1 MASTIK
7 LDGLEHYMKVVEEY
21 GRLLKDF
28 RKAIIAL
35 GKSAKKFAEEKYAE
49 HGHHP
54 PSIKVEFEPH
64 GTTATI
70 YAKGKAVAFF
80 EFGTGEYAKGT
91 YQGELPQSGVPLTG
105 NWEYYYKSEHKGE
118 KNGIKGWF
126 LDEEKT
132 LFVKGNPA
140 EAEMWETS
148 QYIREQAHL
157 IFRQYFQNESGA
169 V

>member
-1 MASTIK
+1 MASTID
-7 LDGLEHYMKVVEEY
+7 LSGLEHYMKVVEEY

-49 HGHHP
+49 HGHS
-54 PSIKVEFEPH
+54 SIRVEFEPH

-70 YAKGKAVAFF
+70 YAKGNAVAFF

-91 YQGELPQSGVPLTG
+91 YQGNLPQSGVPLTG

-118 KNGIKGWF
+118 RNGIKGWF
-126 LDEEKT
+126 LDEERT
-132 LFVKGNPA
+132 IFLKGNEA

-157 IFRQYFQNESGA
+157 IFRQYFQNESGG

>member
-1 MASTIK
+1 MASTID
-7 LDGLEHYMKVVEEY
+7 LSGLEHYIKVLTEY
-21 GRLLKDF
+21 GTKLKDF
-28 RKAIIAL
+28 RKAIMKL
-35 GKSAKKFAEEKYAE
+35 GKKARKFAEEKYAE

-54 PSIKVEFEPH
+54 PNIKVEFEPH

-70 YAKGKAVAFF
+70 YAKGNAVAFF
-80 EFGTGEYAKGT
+80 EFGTGEYARGT

-105 NWEYYYKSEHKGE
+105 KWEYYYKSEHKGE
-118 KNGIKGWF
+118 RNGIKGWF
-126 LDEEKT
+126 LDEEKIR
-132 LFVKGNPA
+132 FVKGNKA

-157 IFRQYFQNESGA
+157 IFREYFQEESGA

>member
-1 MASTIK
+1 MASTID
-7 LDGLEHYMKVVEEY
+7 LSGLEHYIKVITEY
-21 GRLLKDF
+21 GTKLKDF
-28 RKAIIAL
+28 RKAIIKL
-35 GKSAKKFAEEKYAE
+35 GKKARNFAEEKYSE
-49 HGHHP
+49 HGHS
-54 PSIKVEFEPH
+54 SITVEFEPH

-70 YAKGKAVAFF
+70 YAKGDAVAFF

-91 YQGELPQSGVPLTG
+91 YQGNLPQSGVPITG
-105 NWEYYYKSEHKGE
+105 SWEYYYNSKHKGE

-126 LDEEKT
+126 LDEEKIR
-132 LFVKGNPA
+132 FVKGNKA

-157 IFRQYFQNESGA
+157 IFREYFQEESGA

>member
-1 MASTIK
+1 MASTID
-7 LDGLEHYMKVVEEY
+7 LSGLEHYMKVVEEY

-49 HGHHP
+49 HGHS
-54 PSIKVEFEPH
+54 SIKVEFEPH

-70 YAKGKAVAFF
+70 YAKGNAVAFF

-91 YQGELPQSGVPLTG
+91 YQGTLPTSGGPITDSWIYFYPSSAKRVT
-105 NWEYYYKSEHKGE
+105 KSGTE
-118 KNGIKGWF
+118 GWF
-126 LDEEKT
+126 WDNK
-132 LFVKGNPA
+132 FHRGIRA
-140 EAEMWETS
+140 EAEMWET
-148 QYIREQAHL
+148 REFIKQEAKD
-157 IFRQYFQNESGA
+157 IVRYYFESKGGA

>member
-1 MASTIK
+1 MASTID
-7 LDGLEHYMKVVEEY
+7 LSGLEHYMKAVEKY
-21 GRLLKDF
+21 GQMLKDF
-28 RKAIIAL
+28 RKAMIELCEKA
-35 GKSAKKFAEEKYAE
+35 SQFARDKYAE
-49 HGHHP
+49 HGHNP
-54 PSIKVEFEPH
+54 PSVTVDFEPH
-64 GTTATI
+64 GTRATI
-70 YAKGKAVAFF
+70 YAKGNAVAFF

-126 LDEEKT
+126 LDEERT

-169 V
+169 E

>member
-1 MASTIK
+1 MASTID
-7 LDGLEHYMKVVEEY
+7 LSGLEHYMKAVEEY

-35 GKSAKKFAEEKYAE
+35 GEKAKDFAEKKYLE
-49 HGHHP
+49 HGHS
-54 PSIKVEFEPH
+54 SIRVELEPH

-70 YAKGKAVAFF
+70 YARGNAVAFF

-91 YQGELPQSGVPLTG
+91 YQGNLPQSGVPLTG

-118 KNGIKGWF
+118 RNGIKGWF
-126 LDEEKT
+126 LDEERT
-132 LFVKGNPA
+132 RFVKGNPA

-157 IFRQYFQNESGA
+157 IFREYFQEESGA

>member
-1 MASTIK
+1 MASTID
-7 LDGLEHYMKVVEEY
+7 LREFEHYIKVLTEY
-21 GRLLKDF
+21 GTKLKDF
-28 RKAIIAL
+28 RKAIMKL
-35 GKSAKKFAEEKYAE
+35 GKEARKFAEKKYSE
-49 HGHHP
+49 HGHS
-54 PSIKVEFEPH
+54 SITVEFEPH

-70 YAKGKAVAFF
+70 YAKGNAVAFF

-105 NWEYYYKSEHKGE
+105 KWEYYYKSEHKGE
-118 KNGIKGWF
+118 RNGIKGWF
-126 LDEEKT
+126 LDEEKIR
-132 LFVKGNPA
+132 FVKGNKA

-157 IFRQYFQNESGA
+157 IFREYFQKESGA

>member
-1 MASTIK
+1 MASTID
-7 LDGLEHYMKVVEEY
+7 LSGLEHYIKVLEEY

-28 RKAIIAL
+28 RKAIIEL
-35 GKSAKKFAEEKYAE
+35 GTKARAFAEKKYAE
-49 HGHHP
+49 HGHS
-54 PSIKVEFEPH
+54 SITVDFEPH

-70 YAKGKAVAFF
+70 YAKGNAVAFF

-91 YQGELPQSGVPLTG
+91 YQGNLPQSGVPLTG
-105 NWEYYYKSEHKGE
+105 NWEYYYNSEHKGE

-132 LFVKGNPA
+132 IFLKGNPA

-148 QYIREQAHL
+148 QYIRQQAQL
-157 IFRQYFQNESGA
+157 IFRQYFQKESGGI
-169 V
+169 